1 CAVWRRVFA
10 LAVLGAG
17 ALQPGLLFDP
27 SRAFADAAGG
37 APVSAAVEDG
47 HVSRPLHQP
56 CPVHPHLWLLGHRGH
71 G

>member
-1 CAVWRRVFA
+1 MWCRVFA

-27 SRAFADAAGG
+27 SWAFADAAGG
-37 APVSAAVEDG
+37 SPVSAAVEDG

-56 CPVHPHLWLLGHRGH
+56 RPVHPHLRLLGHRGP